1 MKFLIGCFLFIAFLT
16 FSPAVWSQ
24 APVKSVAR
32 QKIDAKRTVADIN
45 SDDAIYR
52 AREFIREDSSYYVG
66 WMFEGAYKYN
76 HAADFLGYKNAI
88 TPLKKALNCL
98 SRDYATQLRTR
109 TSSLMRYYPVY
120 QYQVDYSM
128 IASMLMECYSN
139 INQPEKAFNVVLQAK
154 KWNFQRDYYFS
165 VYAYLCW
172 IVHRNRYY
180 THSRY
185 SFLKNS
191 IAANEALANSY
202 LDSGLVRIE
211 KNARLNTTIFQPG
224 YKEVEK
230 QTIYHYKAILYS
242 YALEI
247 DSAMHYYRLM
257 MDGPLFS
264 YNNYATF
271 LSICGDFRD
280 AMYNYDIARTRDLG
294 DKRLQEWAYYSSI
307 LNIYKNESDK
317 AVKEMKD
324 MIKAVG
330 STPGFGWYNIA
341 LARAESY
348 AGRLAESERH
358 AAKAAQFKEVN
369 IGTTLGQ
376 SQYNFS
382 ANLVVLMNDIR
393 RIQQVKFE
401 NSNWWYNPFLW
412 PKISKLTGKKY
423 LQQYLLVNQL
433 ALNPEREDVIYPLFS
448 SENTVSWDEIWYLI
462 QDFSTSFFYKKFEAE
477 YKNDKRRLIKKYY
490 LLFLAKLQMEQGKY
504 KDALTK
510 LQAAGKDPNIDKK
523 YEKLFLARVF
533 ESMSLC
539 EEKLGNDAQGQEYA
553 YQFYETF
560 PQLIPYSE
568 VIMNFQMETNGH
580 TDHELKNRLEDLRI
594 NWTKH
599 DNSFIPRVHLAFS
612 QSGGKKSVTFSVT
625 GNGGKELI
633 ARQTYYYKDSE
644 QAAVHIGYALFDI
657 EHNGKEET

>member
-1 MKFLIGCFLFIAFLT
+1 MKFLFGCFLFITFLT
-16 FSPAVWSQ
+16 STSEAWTQEPA
-24 APVKSVAR
+24 KSIER
-32 QKIDAKRTVADIN
+32 QKIDAKRAVADIY

-52 AREFIREDSSYYVG
+52 AREFIRADSTYYVG
-66 WMFEGAYKYN
+66 WMFEGVYKYN

-88 TPLKKALNCL
+88 TPLRKALNCL
-98 SRDYATQLRTR
+98 SRDYAAQLRTR
-109 TSSLMRYYPVY
+109 TSNLMRYYPVY

-139 INQPEKAFNVVLQAK
+139 IDQPENAFNVVRQAQ

-165 VYAYLCW
+165 TYAYLSW

-180 THSRY
+180 THTRY
-185 SFLKNS
+185 PFLKNS
-191 IAANEALANSY
+191 IAANEALAHSY
-202 LDSGLVRIE
+202 LDSGLVWIE
-211 KNARLNTTIFQPG
+211 KNARLNSTIFQPG
-224 YKEVEK
+224 YKDVEK

-271 LSICGDFRD
+271 LSICGDFRN
-280 AMYNYDIARTRDLG
+280 AMYNYDIARTRDMG

-307 LNIYKNESDK
+307 LNIYKNEQDK
-317 AVKEMKD
+317 AVAEMKD

-348 AGRLAESERH
+348 AGKLTESERH
-358 AAKAAQFKEVN
+358 AAIAAQFKEVN

-382 ANLVVLMNDIR
+382 ANLVALINDIR

-401 NSNWWYNPFLW
+401 NSNWWYNPFLL
-412 PKISKLTGKKY
+412 PRISKLTGKKY

-477 YKNDKRRLIKKYY
+477 YNNDNRRLIKKYY

-504 KDALTK
+504 EDAIEK
-510 LQAAGKDPNIDKK
+510 LRQAGADPNIDKQ
-523 YEKLFLARVF
+523 YEKLFLARIF
-533 ESMSLC
+533 EAMSLC
-539 EEKLGNDAQGQEYA
+539 EKKLGNEIKKQEYA

-560 PQLIPYSE
+560 PQLVPYSD
-568 VIMNFQMETNGH
+568 VIMDFRLETQGLV
-580 TDHELKNRLEDLRI
+580 DKKLVDRLEDFRI
-594 NWTKH
+594 DWTDQNKQ
-599 DNSFIPRVHLAFS
+599 FIPRARLTFS
-612 QSGGKKSVTFSVT
+612 TSSGKKSVTFSVI

-633 ARQTYYYKDSE
+633 SQQTYYYQDPE
-644 QAAVHIGYALFDI
+644 RAAVHIAYALFNI
-657 EHNGKEET
+657 ENNDNPET